1 MVCINESNL
10 VFALKIG
17 RLQVQFPLGDQS
29 GLEIQPHQEA
39 PDEPRVK
46 TAANGSDQHR
56 VSDAVLSKLL
66 KIDLEPTK

>member
-1 MVCINESNL
+1 MVCINGSNL

-17 RLQVQFPLGDQS
+17 RLQVLFPLGDQP
-29 GLEIQPHQEA
+29 GLEIQSHQEA

-56 VSDAVLSKLL
+56 VSEAVLSKLP
-66 KIDLEPTK
+66 KVDPEPTK